1 MLNLFPIQFLAP
13 FAYFLLRVCIGFVL
27 IRLGVI
33 HIGNRHILKET
44 FSLSLFPYGL
54 FFAWYL
60 GIVEIIIGGLFITGF
75 LTQLAALLSI
85 ILSLK
90 FIVMHKRF
98 HHPLIPPRLTYILF
112 LFISLSLFI
121 TGAGIFAFDLPI

>member
-13 FAYFLLRVCIGFVL
+13 FAYLLLRVCIGFIL
-27 IRLGVI
+27 IRFGVT
-33 HIGNRHILKET
+33 HIRNRTVLAPI
-44 FSLSLFPYGL
+44 FSLRLFPFGN

-60 GIVEIIIGGLFITGF
+60 GIVEIVLGGMFIAGF
-75 LTQLAALLSI
+75 LTQLAALLSML
-85 ILSLK
+85 LSLK

-98 HHPLIPPRLTYILF
+98 AHPLIPPRLTYVLF
-112 LFISLSLFI
+112 FFISLSLLI